1 MSRHENTSQR
11 TVVLAAG
18 GTGGHIFPA
27 QALAEELI
35 SRGVHVVLITDK
47 RFEKY
52 TSAFNGVEVRI
63 IRSGSMS
70 GGVIRRALSVGNIL
84 LGIRQSRKFLQ
95 ELKPVAVVGFG
106 GYPSF
111 PTMIAASWLKLYTL
125 VHEQN
130 SVLGRANRIL
140 AKRISKIATSFAHT
154 SHVPEEAQEKMV
166 FTGNPVRLGIKALHD
181 VPYPEL
187 TEDGKIY
194 LLIMGGSQGATVF
207 SKIVPEAISLLPPA
221 LRSRLRLDQQCRPAD
236 LDAVREKYAEMD
248 VNANCAI
255 FFNDVPARL
264 ASAHLVI
271 GRAGAST
278 VAELLVAG
286 RPAVLVPYPA
296 AMDDHQRYNANTVE
310 DAGAGWLMPEEGF
323 TAAALSDKLEH
334 FLTLP
339 STLTK
344 AAENARA
351 AGHPEAAHLLSQLVL
366 QEPLDKILPV
376 LHTPEAPA
384 EPLKLTYDAAPTR
397 DVAEEN
403 AA

>member
-1 MSRHENTSQR
+1 MTLQENYDGK

-27 QALAEELI
+27 QALAEELTD
-35 SRGVHVVLITDK
+35 RGARVVLITDK

-52 TSAFNGVEVRI
+52 TSAFDDVEIRI

-70 GGVIRRALSVGNIL
+70 GGMIRRGLNVFNIL
-84 LGIRQSRKFLQ
+84 TGVLQARKYLR

-111 PTMIAASWLKLYTL
+111 PTMLAATWLKLYTL
-125 VHEQN
+125 IHEQN
-130 SVLGRANRIL
+130 SVLGRANRVL
-140 AKRISKIATSFAHT
+140 AKRVSKIATSFTHT
-154 SHVPEEAQEKMV
+154 SHVPEEAQDKMV
-166 FTGNPVRLGIKALHD
+166 FTGNPVRLGIRALHD

-187 TEDGKIY
+187 TDDGKIY

-207 SKIVPEAISLLPPA
+207 SKIVPEAISLLPQN
-221 LRSRLRLDQQCRPAD
+221 LRNRLRLDQQCRPAD
-236 LDAVREKYAEMD
+236 IEAVREQYAQME
-248 VNANCAI
+248 VNANCAV
-255 FFNDVPARL
+255 FFNDVPSRL

-271 GRAGAST
+271 GRSGAST

-286 RPAVLVPYPA
+286 RPAVLVPYPR

-310 DAGAGWLMPEEGF
+310 DAGGGWLMPEDGF
-323 TAAALSDKLEH
+323 TAEALSDKLEH

-339 STLTK
+339 STLSD
-344 AAENARA
+344 AAHNARG
-351 AGHPEAAHLLSQLVL
+351 AGHPEAARLLSQLVL
-366 QEPLDKILPV
+366 QEPMDKNLPV
-376 LHTPEAPA
+376 HKTADEQG
-384 EPLKLTYDAAPTR
+384 EPLQLTHDDANTR
-397 DVAEEN
+397 QEH

>member
-1 MSRHENTSQR
+1 MSRTEKTYDGE

-27 QALAEELI
+27 QALAEQLTA
-35 SRGVHVVLITDK
+35 RGLRVVLVTDK

-52 TSAFNGVEVRI
+52 TSAFTGVEIRI

-70 GGVIRRALSVGNIL
+70 GGLVKRAANIGNVL
-84 LGIRQSRKFLQ
+84 LGVLQ
-95 ELKPVAVVGFG
+95 ARRLLKQLKPVAVVGFG

-111 PTMIAASWLKLYTL
+111 PTMIAATSLRLYTL
-125 VHEQN
+125 IHEQN
-130 SVLGRANRIL
+130 SVLGRANRML
-140 AKRISKIATSFAHT
+140 AGRVSKIATSFAHT
-154 SHVPEEAQEKMV
+154 SHVPEEAQNRMV
-166 FTGNPVRLGIKALHD
+166 FTGNPVRLGIRALHD
-181 VPYPEL
+181 VPYPDL

-207 SKIVPEAISLLPPA
+207 SRVVPEAIRLLPPA
-221 LRSRLRLDQQCRPAD
+221 LRARLRIDQQCRPAD
-236 LDAVREKYAEMD
+236 IAAVREAYGEMG
-248 VNANCAI
+248 VNANCAT

-286 RPAVLVPYPA
+286 RPAILVPYPQ

-310 DAGAGWLMPEEGF
+310 DAGGGWLMPEDGF
-323 TAAALSDKLEH
+323 TPEALSDKLEH

-339 STLTK
+339 SALTK
-344 AAENARA
+344 AAKNAHG
-351 AGHPEAAHLLSQLVL
+351 AGHPDAARLLAQLVL
-366 QEPLDKILPV
+366 QEPMDKVLPV
-376 LHTPEAPA
+376 RKPA
-384 EPLKLTYDAAPTR
+384 ETTSGEPQLLLRENQKEQAA
-397 DVAEEN
+397 
-403 AA
+403 

>member
-1 MSRHENTSQR
+1 MSRRVLHEGK

-27 QALAEELI
+27 QSLAEELT
-35 SRGVHVVLITDK
+35 SCGVRVVLITDK

-52 TSAFNGVEVRI
+52 TSAFNDVEIRI
-63 IRSGSMS
+63 IRSGTMS
-70 GGVIRRALSVGNIL
+70 GSILRRMLNVVNIVQ
-84 LGIRQSRKFLQ
+84 GILQARRFLR

-111 PTMIAASWLKLYTL
+111 PTMIAATWLNLYTL
-125 VHEQN
+125 IHEQN
-130 SVLGRANRIL
+130 SVLGRANRVL
-140 AKRISKIATSFAHT
+140 AKRVSKIATSFTHT
-154 SHVPEEAQEKMV
+154 SHVPDEAQDKLV
-166 FTGNPVRLGIKALHD
+166 FTGNPVRLGIRALHN

-207 SKIVPEAISLLPPA
+207 SKIVPAAIALLPPA
-221 LRSRLRLDQQCRPAD
+221 LRNRLRLDQQCRAAD
-236 LDAVREKYAEMD
+236 IAAVRKQYSEMG
-248 VNANCAI
+248 VNANCAT

-286 RPAVLVPYPA
+286 RPAVLVPYPR

-310 DAGAGWLMPEEGF
+310 DAGGGWLMPEDGF
-323 TAAALSDKLEH
+323 TAEALSDKLEH

-339 STLTK
+339 STLVE
-344 AAENARA
+344 AAKNARN
-351 AGHPEAAHLLSQLVL
+351 AGHPEAARLLSQLVL
-366 QEPLDKILPV
+366 QEPMDKILPV
-376 LHTPEAPA
+376 RKTA
-384 EPLKLTYDAAPTR
+384 EDSHIPDNTHNKKKEH
-397 DVAEEN
+397 VA
-403 AA
+403 

>member
-1 MSRHENTSQR
+1 MSRHKKNNGDGQ

-27 QALAEELI
+27 QALAEELTA
-35 SRGVHVVLITDK
+35 RGYHVVLVTDK

-52 TSAFNGVEVRI
+52 TSAFTNVDIRI

-70 GGVIRRALSVGNIL
+70 GGALRRVLNIGNIL
-84 LGIRQSRKFLQ
+84 LGVLQARRFLKA
-95 ELKPVAVVGFG
+95 LKPVAVVGFG

-111 PTMIAASWLKLYTL
+111 PTMVAATSLKLYTL
-125 VHEQN
+125 LHEQN
-130 SVLGRANRIL
+130 SVLGRANRVL
-140 AKRISKIATSFAHT
+140 AKRVSKIATSFTHT
-154 SHVPEEAQEKMV
+154 SHVPEEAQHKLV
-166 FTGNPVRLGIKALHD
+166 FTGNPVRLGIRALHD

-187 TEDGKIY
+187 SEDGKIY

-207 SKIVPEAISLLPPA
+207 SRIVPEAIRLLPPA
-221 LRSRLRLDQQCRPAD
+221 LRSRLRLDQQCRQAD
-236 LDAVREKYAEMD
+236 IAAVRDAYSEMG
-248 VNANCAI
+248 VNANCAT

-286 RPAVLVPYPA
+286 RPAILVPYPQ

-310 DAGAGWLMPEEGF
+310 DAGGGWLMPEDGF
-323 TAAALSDKLEH
+323 TAEALSDKLEH

-339 STLTK
+339 SALSK
-344 AAENARA
+344 AAQNARK
-351 AGHPEAAHLLSQLVL
+351 AGHPEAAQLLAQLVL
-366 QEPLDKILPV
+366 QEPLDKMLPV
-376 LHTPEAPA
+376 QKSTDIA
-384 EPLKLTYDAAPTR
+384 ENEPKLRLSDDHNSKEQAA
-397 DVAEEN
+397 
-403 AA
+403 

>member
-1 MSRHENTSQR
+1 MSRKQEKQYDGN

-27 QALAEELI
+27 QALAEELTA
-35 SRGVHVVLITDK
+35 RGLHVVLVTDK

-52 TSAFNGVEVRI
+52 TSSFTNVEVRI

-70 GGVIRRALSVGNIL
+70 GGIIRRVLNIGNIL
-84 LGIRQSRKFLQ
+84 LGIVQARRFLKQ
-95 ELKPVAVVGFG
+95 MKPLAVVGFG

-111 PTMIAASWLKLYTL
+111 PTMIAATSLKLYTL
-125 VHEQN
+125 IHEQN
-130 SVLGRANRIL
+130 SVLGRANRVL
-140 AKRISKIATSFAHT
+140 AGRVSKIATSFTHT
-154 SHVPEEAQEKMV
+154 SHVPEAAQNKLV
-166 FTGNPVRLGIKALHD
+166 FTGNPVRTGIRALHD

-187 TEDGKIY
+187 SEDGKIY

-207 SKIVPEAISLLPPA
+207 SRIVPDAVRLLPQT
-221 LRSRLRLDQQCRPAD
+221 LRNRLRLDQQCRPAD
-236 LDAVREKYAEMD
+236 IAAVREAYSAMG
-248 VNANCAI
+248 VNANCST
-255 FFNDVPARL
+255 FFKDVPARL

-271 GRAGAST
+271 GRSGAST

-286 RPAVLVPYPA
+286 RPAILVPYPN

-310 DAGAGWLMPEEGF
+310 DAGGGWLMPEDGF
-323 TAAALSDKLEH
+323 TPEALSDKLEH

-339 STLTK
+339 STLEK
-344 AAENARA
+344 AARNARG
-351 AGHPEAAHLLSQLVL
+351 AGHPEAAHLLAQLVL

-376 LHTPEAPA
+376 QKPA
-384 EPLKLTYDAAPTR
+384 EANAEPQLLTHEDANHK
-397 DVAEEN
+397 EQ